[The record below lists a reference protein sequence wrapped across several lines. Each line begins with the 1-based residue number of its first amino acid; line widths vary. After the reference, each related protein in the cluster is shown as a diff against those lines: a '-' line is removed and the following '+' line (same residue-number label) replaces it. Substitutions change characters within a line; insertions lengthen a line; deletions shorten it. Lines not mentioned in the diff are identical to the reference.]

1 MSSVP
6 DSTGV
11 RWDFFVP
18 DTDADK
24 TEGVHCL
31 RPWNKPGSLGA
42 FLGHRKGPG
51 TPSFALI
58 IRCNL
63 AAEAGI

>member
-1 MSSVP
+1 M
-6 DSTGV
+6 
-11 RWDFFVP
+11 P

-24 TEGVHCL
+24 TEAREGVHCL

-42 FLGHRKGPG
+42 LLGEREGPG

-58 IRCNL
+58 IRCDL